1 MQRGPELVD
10 EVVDEE
16 EVDLEVDLEVEQ
28 EVDKEVVTSDLI
40 RHPGSFLVAPCMGVR
55 NWPRLSSG

>member
-1 MQRGPELVD
+1 MHWGPELVD
-10 EVVDEE
+10 KVVDEE
-16 EVDLEVDLEVEQ
+16 EVDLEVEQ
-28 EVDKEVVTSDLI
+28 EVDEEVVTSDLI

>member
-1 MQRGPELVD
+1 MHRGPELVD

-16 EVDLEVDLEVEQ
+16 EVDLEVEH

>member
-1 MQRGPELVD
+1 MHWGPELVD
-10 EVVDEE
+10 KVVDEE
-16 EVDLEVDLEVEQ
+16 EVDLEVEQEVEQ

>member
-1 MQRGPELVD
+1 MHWGPELVD
-10 EVVDEE
+10 KVVDEE
-16 EVDLEVDLEVEQ
+16 EVDLEVEQ

>member
-1 MQRGPELVD
+1 MHRGPELVD

-16 EVDLEVDLEVEQ
+16 EVDLEVDLK
-28 EVDKEVVTSDLI
+28 VDKEVVTSDLI

>member
-1 MQRGPELVD
+1 MHWGPELVD
-10 EVVDEE
+10 KVVDEE
-16 EVDLEVDLEVEQ
+16 EVDLEVEH